1 MRGLESRDLE
11 VLEEREEEVYQAR
24 QPKTKIKVEREGAAP
39 AFSHD
44 SDRLWWL
51 AVVVVVVVVVVV
63 WVWRLDRL
71 RANRRGRSKL
81 RLGLLGCHDDAVASG
96 SEELDDEVE
105 KDEREET
112 ASNARDLT
120 LESAAFIVVDRS

>member
-1 MRGLESRDLE
+1 MRGLESRALE

-51 AVVVVVVVVVVV
+51 AVVVV
-63 WVWRLDRL
+63 WVWRSDRL

-81 RLGLLGCHDDAVASG
+81 RLGLLVCHDDAVASG

>member
-1 MRGLESRDLE
+1 MRGLESRALE

-24 QPKTKIKVEREGAAP
+24 QPKTKIQVEREGAAP

-51 AVVVVVVVVVVV
+51 AVVVVV
-63 WVWRLDRL
+63 WVWRSDRL

-81 RLGLLGCHDDAVASG
+81 RLGLLVCHDDAVASG

>member
-1 MRGLESRDLE
+1 MRGLESRALE

-51 AVVVVVVVVVVV
+51 AVVVVV
-63 WVWRLDRL
+63 WVWRSDRL

-81 RLGLLGCHDDAVASG
+81 RLGLLVCHDDAVASG